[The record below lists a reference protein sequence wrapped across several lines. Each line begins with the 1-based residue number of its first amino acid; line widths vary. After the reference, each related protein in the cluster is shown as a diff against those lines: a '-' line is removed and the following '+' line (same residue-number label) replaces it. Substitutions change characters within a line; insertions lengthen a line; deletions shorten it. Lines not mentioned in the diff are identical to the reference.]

1 MMRIVALLLLGVSLS
16 FAVPLKKDKEVHW
29 LSYTEGLKKAAK
41 ESKLMFVSIYADWC
55 IPCQVMEKNV
65 YSDPSV
71 ATLLNSRFIPVKL
84 NAESQD
90 SIVCDGQ
97 AKTAERC
104 YFDVWELSAVP
115 SYVLIAPKGM
125 SILTLTQSLDAGDMK
140 YLLDQFLT
148 KEKEWIAR

>member
-1 MMRIVALLLLGVSLS
+1 MRIAALLLLGVVLC
-16 FAVPLKKDKEVHW
+16 FAVPLKKDNEVHW

-41 ESKLMFVSIYADWC
+41 ESKLMFVSVYADWC
-55 IPCQVMEKNV
+55 IPCQIMEKNV
-65 YSDPSV
+65 YSDPNV

-90 SIVCDGQ
+90 TIVCDGQ
-97 AKTAERC
+97 AKIAERC

-115 SYVLIAPKGM
+115 SYVLVAPKGM
-125 SILTLTQSLDAGDMK
+125 SILTLTQSLDTADMR
-140 YLLDQFLT
+140 YLLKQFLT

>member
-1 MMRIVALLLLGVSLS
+1 MRIALLLLLS
-16 FAVPLKKDKEVHW
+16 VCFAFAAPLKKDTKVHW

-41 ESKLMFVSIYADWC
+41 ESKLMFVSVYADWC

-65 YSDPSV
+65 YTDPSV

-115 SYVLIAPKGM
+115 SYVLVAPKGM
-125 SILTLTQSLDAGDMK
+125 SILTLTQSLDVTDMRF
-140 YLLDQFLT
+140 LLEQFLR
-148 KEKEWIAR
+148 KESEWIAR

>member
-1 MMRIVALLLLGVSLS
+1 MTRLVALLLLSVGLS

-41 ESKLMFVSIYADWC
+41 ESKLVFVSVYADWC
-55 IPCQVMEKNV
+55 IPCQIMEKNV

-97 AKTAERC
+97 AKTVERC

-115 SYVLIAPKGM
+115 SFVLVAPKGM
-125 SILTLTQSLDAGDMK
+125 SILTLTQSMDAADMR
-140 YLLDQFLT
+140 YLLNQFLI

>member
-1 MMRIVALLLLGVSLS
+1 MRMPLLLLLAVCCA

-41 ESKLMFVSIYADWC
+41 ESKLMFVSVYADWC
-55 IPCQVMEKNV
+55 IPCQIMEKNV
-65 YSDPSV
+65 YSDPNV

-90 SIVCDGQ
+90 TIVCDGQ
-97 AKTAERC
+97 AKIAERC

-115 SYVLIAPKGM
+115 SYVLVAPKGM
-125 SILTLTQSLDAGDMK
+125 SILTLTQSLDVDDMMV
-140 YLLDQFLT
+140 LLNQFLI